1 MDSVLS
7 KNSCEI
13 AAVKRAQ
20 IIQRVLVDGWS
31 PAMAAAVFE
40 LPERR
45 IARWVNEYKRR
56 GMASLRDDDLGER
69 LFQRWMHSLAS
80 AVSRCYAGL
89 RRGFGLVEP
98 APCVVDHSTASIILY
113 EVCAAKRGVGAGGH
127 LPVAQQKNFSPAK
140 AQRRKVKQLSSFAPL
155 RLCGKNSFNH

>member
-56 GMASLRDDDLGER
+56 GMASLRDDGRGER
-69 LFQRWMHSLAS
+69 ILHRWVRGLIG

-98 APCVVDHSTASIILY
+98 APCVVL
-113 EVCAAKRGVGAGGH
+113 
-127 LPVAQQKNFSPAK
+127 
-140 AQRRKVKQLSSFAPL
+140 RRTDERPPDNRADLA
-155 RLCGKNSFNH
+155 

>member
-1 MDSVLS
+1 MDAFLS
-7 KNSCEI
+7 KSSCEI

-45 IARWVNEYKRR
+45 IARWVNDYKRR
-56 GMASLRDDDLGER
+56 GMASLRDDAPGER
-69 LFQRWMHSLAS
+69 VVTRWVRALTG
-80 AVSRCYAGL
+80 AVSRCYVGI

-98 APCVVDHSTASIILY
+98 APCVVL
-113 EVCAAKRGVGAGGH
+113 
-127 LPVAQQKNFSPAK
+127 
-140 AQRRKVKQLSSFAPL
+140 RRTEDRPPDNRADLA
-155 RLCGKNSFNH
+155 

>member
-7 KNSCEI
+7 KSSGEI

-20 IIQRVLVDGWS
+20 IIRRVLVDGWS

-45 IARWVNEYKRR
+45 IARWVNDYKRR
-56 GMASLRDDDLGER
+56 GMASLRDDGPGER
-69 LFQRWMHSLAS
+69 VMPRWVRALTG

-98 APCVVDHSTASIILY
+98 APCVVL
-113 EVCAAKRGVGAGGH
+113 
-127 LPVAQQKNFSPAK
+127 
-140 AQRRKVKQLSSFAPL
+140 RRTEDRPPDNRADLA
-155 RLCGKNSFNH
+155 

>member
-1 MDSVLS
+1 MESVLS
-7 KNSCEI
+7 KSSCEI

-45 IARWVNEYKRR
+45 IARWVNDYKRR
-56 GMASLRDDDLGER
+56 GMASLRDDDRGER
-69 LFQRWMHSLAS
+69 ILHRWVRGLSG
-80 AVSRCYAGL
+80 AVSRCYGGL

-98 APCVVDHSTASIILY
+98 APCVVL
-113 EVCAAKRGVGAGGH
+113 
-127 LPVAQQKNFSPAK
+127 
-140 AQRRKVKQLSSFAPL
+140 RRTDERPPDNRADLA
-155 RLCGKNSFNH
+155 